1 VIRASTISAATTD
14 GSAPSAK
21 VPAAE
26 AVVEGRITRPGGRVV
41 AWAESGALDGRPV
54 LRIPGTPS
62 SRFAIRLDSLWSD
75 RGIRMIVTERPG
87 FGAST
92 WQPGRRFEDHADD
105 LVAILDELHLDR
117 VPALAGS
124 GGAPYGL
131 ALAAAHPDR
140 VAALAVVVGAVPIQ
154 ADEAAEMIGLN
165 AEGHRLAASADRAG
179 MVALLDP
186 VRTAILRDPL
196 ASFRAVMETAPASD
210 QAIMGDPA
218 WQAMTD
224 RNLREA
230 MRSGVDGWVDESML
244 MFGGWSG
251 LDPSQITTTVTWWQ
265 GDLDRNVPLISV
277 RRLLE
282 RLPHA
287 RLVEW
292 RESGHLT
299 PYLLEG
305 EILDELLDRAGRE

>member
-1 VIRASTISAATTD
+1 VIRATTIAAATTD
-14 GSAPSAK
+14 GWAQS
-21 VPAAE
+21 VGLPAAE
-26 AVVEGRITRPGGRVV
+26 AEVEGRITRRGGRVV
-41 AWAESGALDGRPV
+41 AWAESGAHDGRPV

-62 SRFAIRLDSLWSD
+62 SRFAIRSDSLWSD

-92 WQPGRRFEDHADD
+92 WQAGRRFEDHAAD
-105 LVAILDELHLDR
+105 LVAILDELGLDR
-117 VPALAGS
+117 VPVIAGS

-131 ALAAAHPDR
+131 ALAAHYPDR
-140 VAALAVVVGAVPIQ
+140 VAALTVVVGAAPMRP
-154 ADEAAEMIGLN
+154 DEAADMIGLN
-165 AEGHRLAASADRAG
+165 AEGLRLAAAADRAG
-179 MVALLDP
+179 MVALLQP
-186 VRTAILRDPL
+186 VRAAMLRDPL

-218 WQAMTD
+218 WQVMAA

-230 MRSGVDGWVDESML
+230 IRSGVDGWVDESML

-251 LDPSQITTTVTWWQ
+251 FDPSQITASLTWWH
-265 GDLDRNVPLISV
+265 GDRDRNVPLISV
-277 RRLLE
+277 HRLLE
-282 RLPHA
+282 RFPRA

-292 RESGHLT
+292 TESGHLT

-305 EILDELLDRAGRE
+305 EILDELLKRASPE